1 ASYLEI
7 TLSRLFNVL
16 DLEEAA
22 TAIIVHLA
30 DFDEEWVLK
39 TAGSLNEG
47 FTNEVEEGDL
57 HVIHAPRE
65 LYPLKQANL
74 EAFSLSG
81 FKQKELNVKYTRS
94 VDTSAEQA
102 SYVSDG
108 KTHLGV
114 VHRRWVLV
122 AKKDLEAAQR
132 GDCKAIARAPEEL
145 EVLDESVRG
154 WEENLDGKWAPATG
168 AKVSELVFEKGVL
181 LKFGDSAKRTWW
193 RTKQNLDYTFLMWYA
208 SNMSDYYMQLEDDV
222 HPVPHFA
229 AFVRSALERTL
240 MGKPWVMAAFSNLG
254 FIGKVFNNS
263 HLPSLAQFLLTYSAE
278 APCDWLVWVWI
289 DAWSPTP

>member
-1 ASYLEI
+1 MPWCPEASYLEI

-108 KTHLGV
+108 KTHLGSSFV
-114 VHRRWVLV
+114 GSSLQTDTGQNHV
-122 AKKDLEAAQR
+122 Q
-132 GDCKAIARAPEEL
+132 KAE
-145 EVLDESVRG
+145 
-154 WEENLDGKWAPATG
+154 
-168 AKVSELVFEKGVL
+168 
-181 LKFGDSAKRTWW
+181 
-193 RTKQNLDYTFLMWYA
+193 
-208 SNMSDYYMQLEDDV
+208 
-222 HPVPHFA
+222 
-229 AFVRSALERTL
+229 
-240 MGKPWVMAAFSNLG
+240 
-254 FIGKVFNNS
+254 
-263 HLPSLAQFLLTYSAE
+263 
-278 APCDWLVWVWI
+278 
-289 DAWSPTP
+289 